1 MMKFK
6 DWMVIREVGT
16 CTGSIANFSLPL
28 FSGGN
33 MVSRTSP
40 PLLLSY
46 DDSKKKKHK
55 KKKKKE

>member
-6 DWMVIREVGT
+6 DWLVIREVGT

-28 FSGGN
+28 FGGGN
-33 MVSRTSP
+33 MVSRTFP
-40 PLLLSY
+40 PLLAY
-46 DDSKKKKHK
+46 DGKKKKKK